1 MDIKSIAEMLHPLER
16 SVIKVLREGI
26 ELKDIMSKTGL
37 QEIEVMRALQ
47 WLENKGIIKT
57 ELETKEAI
65 KLDSNGLNYLKNK
78 LPERRFLECL
88 TKEITLKEIK
98 EKARLNDEELQVSLG
113 ILKRKA
119 AIDIENGK
127 VKLTENGK
135 KLLSKEFLEES
146 FLKKL
151 PLESGKLSDQEKYA
165 YNELKKRKEIIK
177 TNVEKLR
184 FVSLTQLHSALMKE
198 KIETNNIGMLTPEII
213 KSGEW
218 KNKKFRRYDIKIN
231 VPKSYGGRKQEYRKF
246 LDGVRTKFMALGFEE
261 MAGPIVESEFWNMD
275 ALYMPQSHSA
285 RDIHSAYYIKEP
297 KKAELDLKIVNKVRD
312 AHENGIA
319 GSKGWGYK
327 FDLEKTKTN
336 ILRTQGTACSAR
348 MLASNNLK
356 IPGKYFA
363 IARCFRPDV
372 VDATHS
378 ADFNQIEGIVVGKS
392 LNLKHLF
399 GLLEMFAKEVAGATE
414 IKIVP
419 SYFPFTEPSCELHA
433 KHPQMGWIELGGA
446 GIFRPELVNMLT
458 GKDTVVIAWGLGVDR
473 LGMFKLGIK
482 DIRQLFSHNI
492 DVLRSMKSV

>member
-231 VPKSYGGRKQEYRKF
+231 VPKSYGGRKQE
-246 LDGVRTKFMALGFEE
+246 
-261 MAGPIVESEFWNMD
+261 
-275 ALYMPQSHSA
+275 
-285 RDIHSAYYIKEP
+285 
-297 KKAELDLKIVNKVRD
+297 
-312 AHENGIA
+312 
-319 GSKGWGYK
+319 
-327 FDLEKTKTN
+327 
-336 ILRTQGTACSAR
+336 
-348 MLASNNLK
+348 
-356 IPGKYFA
+356 
-363 IARCFRPDV
+363 
-372 VDATHS
+372 
-378 ADFNQIEGIVVGKS
+378 
-392 LNLKHLF
+392 
-399 GLLEMFAKEVAGATE
+399 
-414 IKIVP
+414 
-419 SYFPFTEPSCELHA
+419 
-433 KHPQMGWIELGGA
+433 
-446 GIFRPELVNMLT
+446 
-458 GKDTVVIAWGLGVDR
+458 
-473 LGMFKLGIK
+473 
-482 DIRQLFSHNI
+482 
-492 DVLRSMKSV
+492 